1 MIGNAELTEELVRL
15 LDEYP
20 REARDNRF
28 SSTLRGEMAV
38 MRLLHNSRQKM
49 TAGELSSRLDMTTSR
64 IAAVLGSLQKKGLL
78 ERESDE
84 EDRRRVMVSLTE
96 AGDRLCEKRKR
107 HFMSKI
113 SKMLAILGEDAPTF
127 VHLLG
132 RVFEITS
139 SPEFRQDDCIEE
151 DRIETG
157 IARERE
163 MISFIRDSADYI
175 IDTTTLLTRELRQEV
190 EKIFV
195 GT

>member
-49 TAGELSSRLDMTTSR
+49 TAGELSSRLDMATSR

-107 HFMSKI
+107 HFMS
-113 SKMLAILGEDAPTF
+113 GEDAPTF
-127 VHLLG
+127 VHLIG

-151 DRIETG
+151 DRIET
-157 IARERE
+157 ERAKKE
-163 MISFIRDSADYI
+163 DSN
-175 IDTTTLLTRELRQEV
+175 
-190 EKIFV
+190 
-195 GT
+195 G

>member
-64 IAAVLGSLQKKGLL
+64 IAAVLGSLEKKGLL
-78 ERESDE
+78 ERENDE
-84 EDRRRVMVSLTE
+84 GDRRRVLVSLTQ
-96 AGDRLCEKRKR
+96 AGDALCEKRR
-107 HFMSKI
+107 QHFMKKI
-113 SKMLAILGEDAPTF
+113 SMLLSMLGDDAPEF
-127 VHLLG
+127 VRLLG

-139 SPEFRQDDCIEE
+139 TDAFKQCDCIIDE
-151 DRIETG
+151 DKEDFNG
-157 IARERE
+157 
-163 MISFIRDSADYI
+163 
-175 IDTTTLLTRELRQEV
+175 
-190 EKIFV
+190 
-195 GT
+195 

>member
-96 AGDRLCEKRKR
+96 AGDWLCEKRKR

-113 SKMLAILGEDAPTF
+113 SKMLAMLGEDAPTF

-151 DRIETG
+151 DYIET
-157 IARERE
+157 ERAKKE
-163 MISFIRDSADYI
+163 DSN
-175 IDTTTLLTRELRQEV
+175 
-190 EKIFV
+190 
-195 GT
+195 G

>member
-1 MIGNAELTEELVRL
+1 MTGNAALTEEMTRL
-15 LDEYP
+15 LDEHP
-20 REARDNRF
+20 REARENRF
-28 SSTLRGEMAV
+28 SASLCGEMAV
-38 MRLLHNSRQKM
+38 MRLLHNGTKKKM
-49 TAGELSSRLDMTTSR
+49 TAGELSSRLSMTTSR
-64 IAAVLGSLQKKGLL
+64 VAAVLGSLQKKGLL

-113 SKMLAILGEDAPTF
+113 SKMLAMLGEDAPTF

-151 DRIETG
+151 DRIET
-157 IARERE
+157 ERAKKE
-163 MISFIRDSADYI
+163 DSN
-175 IDTTTLLTRELRQEV
+175 
-190 EKIFV
+190 
-195 GT
+195 G

>member
-38 MRLLHNSRQKM
+38 MRLLHSGSKQKM
-49 TAGELSSRLDMTTSR
+49 TAGELSSRLGMTTSR
-64 IAAVLGSLQKKGLL
+64 VAAVLGSLEKKGLL
-78 ERESDE
+78 ERENDE
-84 EDRRRVMVSLTE
+84 VDRRRVLVSLTQ
-96 AGDRLCEKRKR
+96 AGDALCEKRR
-107 HFMSKI
+107 QHFMKKI
-113 SKMLAILGEDAPTF
+113 SMLLSMLGDDAPEF

-151 DRIETG
+151 DRIET
-157 IARERE
+157 ERAKKE
-163 MISFIRDSADYI
+163 DSN
-175 IDTTTLLTRELRQEV
+175 
-190 EKIFV
+190 
-195 GT
+195 G

>member
-49 TAGELSSRLDMTTSR
+49 TAGELSSRLDMATSR

-84 EDRRRVMVSLTE
+84 
-96 AGDRLCEKRKR
+96 KRKR

-113 SKMLAILGEDAPTF
+113 SKMLAMLGEDAPTF
-127 VHLLG
+127 VHLIG

-151 DRIETG
+151 DRIET
-157 IARERE
+157 ERAKKE
-163 MISFIRDSADYI
+163 DSN
-175 IDTTTLLTRELRQEV
+175 
-190 EKIFV
+190 
-195 GT
+195 G

>member
-84 EDRRRVMVSLTE
+84 EDRRRVPDGSGRSAL
-96 AGDRLCEKRKR
+96 RKEKAAF
-107 HFMSKI
+107 HEQNI
-113 SKMLAILGEDAPTF
+113 EDARHARRGCAD
-127 VHLLG
+127 VC
-132 RVFEITS
+132 S
-139 SPEFRQDDCIEE
+139 SPR
-151 DRIETG
+151 
-157 IARERE
+157 AR
-163 MISFIRDSADYI
+163 
-175 IDTTTLLTRELRQEV
+175 V
-190 EKIFV
+190 
-195 GT
+195 